1 MSRRRIKAPCF
12 DCGVDTLAT
21 GGDWYMVHNH
31 LWKLAWP
38 NTDKASGRAKKKPL
52 SEILCLRCLERRLGR
67 VVTRGD
73 FTAAAINDKFRGR
86 CDFRKIEQQ
95 WRGRQSH

>member
-21 GGDWYMVHNH
+21 GGDWYMLHNH

-38 NTDKASGRAKKKPL
+38 NTDKASDRAKKKLL
-52 SEILCLRCLERRLGR
+52 SEILCLRERRLGR
-67 VVTRGD
+67 ALTRGD

-86 CDFRKIEQQ
+86 
-95 WRGRQSH
+95 

>member
-12 DCGVDTLAT
+12 DCGVDTVAT
-21 GGDWYMVHNH
+21 GSDWYMVHNH

-38 NTDKASGRAKKKPL
+38 NTKQPSGPAKKPF
-52 SEILCLRCLERRLGR
+52 SEILCLRCLELRLGR
-67 VVTRGD
+67 VLTRGD

-86 CDFRKIEQQ
+86 
-95 WRGRQSH
+95 